1 MRHNVRAQQLR
12 ERDVR
17 QLAPSLETTSFL
29 KMYIE
34 SNFPQTS
41 ALPSVDQ
48 KGMQLGVQSMPNELQ
63 SIKKPPSGTSF
74 DKPGLS

>member
-1 MRHNVRAQQLR
+1 MQHNVRAQQLR

-17 QLAPSLETTSFL
+17 QLAPSLETNSFL

-48 KGMQLGVQSMPNELQ
+48 KGMQLGAQSMPNELQ
-63 SIKKPPSGTSF
+63 SVKKPPSGTSF

>member
-29 KMYIE
+29 RMYID

-48 KGMQLGVQSMPNELQ
+48 KNMHLEAQSMPNELQ
-63 SIKKPPSGTSF
+63 SIKKPPAGTSF

>member
-17 QLAPSLETTSFL
+17 QLAPALETTSFL
-29 KMYIE
+29 RMYIQ
-34 SNFPQTS
+34 SNFPQTA

-48 KGMQLGVQSMPNELQ
+48 QSMQLGAQSMPNELQ
-63 SIKKPPSGTSF
+63 SVKKPPSGTSF

>member
-1 MRHNVRAQQLR
+1 MNHNVRKQQLR

-17 QLAPSLETTSFL
+17 QLAPSLETSSFL
-29 KMYIE
+29 RMYID

-48 KGMQLGVQSMPNELQ
+48 KGMQLGAQSMPNELQ

>member
-29 KMYIE
+29 RMYME

-48 KGMQLGVQSMPNELQ
+48 RDMQLGAQSMPNELQ
-63 SIKKPPSGTSF
+63 SVKKPPSGTSF